1 MEQIIIDLLEQE
13 NKALDFFQIK
23 DFLKLETA
31 EQFKELNEVLDN
43 LEKSLKIVRTKKNKF
58 MTYKN
63 SNLRLGKLIANKK
76 GFGFVDIE
84 GDEDVYIAKE
94 NMNGAIHGD
103 QVIVEITSKK
113 NIDLEGR
120 IVRVVNRNLQNI
132 VGEIYNKNGK
142 TYIDL
147 DDDKLKINVE
157 IDPKHTL
164 GAMPGHKVLVH
175 VVKQNKNNNYLGE
188 VLKVLGHKNDPG
200 VDILSIACKYDI
212 ETEFS
217 DEVLKQLD
225 NIPDFVSEKEIMSRK
240 DHDLRDKVI
249 YTIDGNDTKDIDDA
263 ISIEK
268 LDNGN
273 YKLGVHIADVSY
285 YVKEGTPL
293 DLEAQDRGTSVYLA
307 DRVIPMIPHKL
318 SNGICSLNPN
328 VDRLAIT
335 CEMEI
340 DSNGKVVNYDIFES
354 VICSRIQMTY
364 DNVNQILEKN
374 IVPEGYEDY
383 VSSLYLM
390 KELADILRTS
400 KLKRGYLDFDIDE
413 SKIIVDDRGK
423 AIDIKLRNRGIG
435 ENLIEDFMI
444 IANETVATHLF
455 YMNLPSIYRIHGE
468 PNEEK
473 IQSFLNFVSILGHKV
488 NAKIK
493 DINPKTVQKI
503 LDELKETEEFHILS
517 KLLLRSM
524 QKAVYDTNN
533 IGHFGLASKIYTH
546 FTSPIRRY
554 PDTTVH
560 RLLRTYLFQNKIDNE
575 TIKYYETNLPF
586 LAEHC
591 SYKERQS
598 IECEREVDDMK
609 KAEYMMDHIGEEY
622 DGVISGVMSF
632 GMFVELDNLVEG
644 LVRIDDLTDDY
655 YTYDEVTL
663 SLIGKKNKR
672 GYRLGDK
679 LKVVVK
685 AASKEAKTVDF
696 ELAKTKKLTK

>member
-524 QKAVYDTNN
+524 QKAV
-533 IGHFGLASKIYTH
+533 
-546 FTSPIRRY
+546 
-554 PDTTVH
+554 
-560 RLLRTYLFQNKIDNE
+560 
-575 TIKYYETNLPF
+575 
-586 LAEHC
+586 
-591 SYKERQS
+591 
-598 IECEREVDDMK
+598 
-609 KAEYMMDHIGEEY
+609 
-622 DGVISGVMSF
+622 
-632 GMFVELDNLVEG
+632 
-644 LVRIDDLTDDY
+644 
-655 YTYDEVTL
+655 
-663 SLIGKKNKR
+663 
-672 GYRLGDK
+672 
-679 LKVVVK
+679 
-685 AASKEAKTVDF
+685 
-696 ELAKTKKLTK
+696 